1 MTTKFSKLYIS
12 LKNRLYGLGYYNA
25 MKALEKGREIHDG
38 WRKDGETPEYQH
50 QLEIALF
57 LLTLKGIKNIENVII
72 CALLHDTLEDYPDKI
87 DAKWIIENFGND
99 NYQTLK
105 NLNKHNFKNY
115 EDYFGTLEKDING
128 SLVKL
133 GDRINNVQSMNSGK
147 FSIEKQQ
154 KYINEVE
161 EYFLPMAKKAR
172 KNFPEQMDA
181 YYNMEI
187 MLKSQKE
194 LVQLFINANFNVIK
208 LETINEKQKLGV

>member
-1 MTTKFSKLYIS
+1 MTPKFSKLYIA
-12 LKNRLYGLGYYNA
+12 LKNRLYGAGFYQA

-50 QLEIALF
+50 QLEIALY
-57 LLTLKGIKNIENVII
+57 LLTVKGVKNIEDVVI

-87 DAKWIIENFGND
+87 DPHWIIENFGNK

-115 EDYFGTLEKDING
+115 DEYFEALENDENG
-128 SLVKL
+128 SLIKL
-133 GDRINNVQSMNSGK
+133 GDRINNVQSMNRGK

-154 KYINEVE
+154 KYIDEVQK
-161 EYFLPMAKKAR
+161 YFLPMAKKAR

-187 MLKSQKE
+187 MLKSQSE
-194 LVQLFINANFNVIK
+194 LVQLFIDANV
-208 LETINEKQKLGV
+208 EEKSNIRTEKMKI